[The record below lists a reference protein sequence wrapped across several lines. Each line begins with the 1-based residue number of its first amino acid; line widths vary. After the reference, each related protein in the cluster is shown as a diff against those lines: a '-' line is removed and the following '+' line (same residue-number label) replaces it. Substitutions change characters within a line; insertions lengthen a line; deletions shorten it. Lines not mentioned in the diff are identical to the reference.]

1 MRADLMITGADILT
15 MVPGDTLLQDGAVAV
30 ENGRIV
36 AVDSGPALRPLVDS
50 HTRVLVAGGRTV
62 LPGFFDTHVHFVQ
75 TGLALI
81 GPELSGCRTVAE
93 VLEVAQD
100 ELRKQP
106 PGRPVFFQRCFLS
119 ELDRPL
125 SRWDLDRIAADTP
138 VAVGD
143 AELNHC
149 VVNSPAL
156 DAAGIRPETP
166 GVQRAL
172 GAGGQPTGLM
182 AEQAHIQAR
191 SFFYD
196 RMDDA
201 IRLEALQR
209 VSGVALQAGV
219 TTLHAIEAREA
230 FGARDMPVLLD
241 QRDRLP
247 VRLVLYSQSTDL
259 SRATRAGVQGI
270 ADLWADGA
278 YIDRTA
284 ALLEPYADDPTTSG
298 QLIFTSQG
306 MEDLVIKAHRL
317 GLQVSFHAIGDAA
330 IEQVLGAY
338 ERVQEAD
345 SSFAARRPRIE
356 HFSLASEQQIER
368 AARLGVG
375 VAMQP
380 AMSAGPQRTVARRLG
395 AARAG
400 RRHPYRQIVD
410 AGLLVAGG
418 SDSDVTPICP
428 LAGIHALV
436 NQVEPIRRLTVH
448 EALALF
454 TVNGARLAGEEKSK
468 GTIEPGKLADLVL
481 LGGNPLT
488 VDPAE
493 LGSIPVNLTI
503 VGGQVQWARA
513 EAGGRGCEA
522 PCRCTGLSSI
532 GGEDAR

>member
-15 MVPGDTLLQDGAVAV
+15 MVPGEALLHDGAVAV

-36 AVDSGPALRPLVDS
+36 AVDSARALRPLMDS
-50 HTRVLVAGGRTV
+50 HTRVLEAGGKTV
-62 LPGFFDTHVHFVQ
+62 LPGFCDTHVHFVQ

-93 VLEVAQD
+93 VLEAAQE

-106 PGRPVFFQRCFLS
+106 PCRPVFFQRCFLS

-125 SRWDLDRIAADTP
+125 SRWDLDRIAPDTP
-138 VAVGD
+138 LAVGD

-149 VVNSPAL
+149 VVNSLAL

-166 GVQRAL
+166 GVQR
-172 GAGGQPTGLM
+172 GSGGQPTGVM
-182 AEQAHIQAR
+182 AEQAHIRAR

-196 RMDDA
+196 AMDDA
-201 IRLEALQR
+201 IRLEAMLR
-209 VSGVALQAGV
+209 VSEVALQAGV
-219 TTLHAIEAREA
+219 TTLHAIEGREA
-230 FGARDMPVLLD
+230 FGARDMPMLLD

-247 VRLVLYSQSTDL
+247 VHLVLYSQSTDL
-259 SRATRAGVQGI
+259 SRAKRAGVQGI

-298 QLIFTSQG
+298 QLIFAGQEL
-306 MEDLVIKAHRL
+306 EDLVVRAHRL

-330 IEQVLGAY
+330 IEQVLQAY

-345 SSFAARRPRIE
+345 FSFAERRPRIE

-436 NQVEPIRRLTVH
+436 NQAEPIRRLTAH

-468 GTIEPGKLADLVL
+468 GSIEPGKLADLVV
-481 LGGNPLT
+481 LGGNPLII
-488 VDPAE
+488 DPAE
-493 LGSIPVNLTI
+493 LGSIPVDMTI
-503 VGGQVQWARA
+503 VGGQVRWARA
-513 EAGGRGCEA
+513 EASGSGCEA
-522 PCRCTGLSSI
+522 PVVAHG
-532 GGEDAR
+532 